1 MESTQPYTCEN
12 CGGRMAVSA
21 DTEDPPQCCNQKMTK
36 LELPVCEV
44 SSTAEHSRLSESIEP
59 CDDGRAGK
67 S

>member
-1 MESTQPYTCEN
+1 
-12 CGGRMAVSA
+12 MAVPV
-21 DTEDPPQCCNQKMTK
+21 ERNDPPECCDQQMVK